1 MSYSRREF
9 GKLAFAGLPAAA
21 LLSRTESIFGA
32 LMQAKP
38 NSLINGVQIGTITY
52 SYRSM
57 PDQSAEAT
65 LRYIVDSGI
74 SGIELMGGP
83 VESFAGAP
91 QAAGRGG
98 GGGGGRGPGGAP
110 GGAPA
115 PAAAPQAGGAAP
127 VGSWNGQPC
136 PAGLGGGA
144 PGAPGAG
151 GGGRGRGE
159 MTPEQRAAQEE
170 QAAKMKAWRTSVSMD
185 AFKKLRKMYNDAGVT
200 IYAWKQLNPNMS
212 DDEFEYIFNVAE
224 ALGCTHTTL
233 ELPTDAAQLKR
244 IGDFAMKHK
253 VYAAYH
259 THLQG
264 SMTAFDQAF
273 AASKGNMA
281 NIDFGHYVAAGN
293 VGGSPM
299 QFLQKYHDRI
309 SSFHLKDR
317 TTPEHCSLN
326 LAWGTGDTPI
336 KEILELVSKNKWKI
350 PGSIELEYDIP
361 EGSDAVKE
369 IRKCV
374 EFCRSAL
381 TAPSSQARG

>member
-74 SGIELMGGP
+74 SGIELMGGS

-369 IRKCV
+369 VRKCV